1 MIYIRVLLRYLY
13 QKMKLQNNQSLSD
26 PFTDLLFNVLLGFV
40 FLFFITILFIN
51 PITKLGNVN
60 LKAEFI
66 ITLDWKDSL
75 PDDIDLW
82 VQDPNGEVVSYLKKD
97 AGWLHLDRDDQGEIN
112 DKVTINNQEI
122 IYPINREVVTLRGI
136 IPGEYIVNVYMYS
149 NPSSRPVD
157 INLTIEKVNPSL
169 KLVYFNNSTLIK
181 KDTEMTLARFN
192 LDSQGRYTS
201 LNSQQVIL
209 TPYKLDGL

>member
-1 MIYIRVLLRYLY
+1 
-13 QKMKLQNNQSLSD
+13 MKLQNNQSFSD

>member
-1 MIYIRVLLRYLY
+1 
-13 QKMKLQNNQSLSD
+13 MKLQNNQSLSD

-169 KLVYFNNSTLIK
+169 KLVYFNNSTLVK